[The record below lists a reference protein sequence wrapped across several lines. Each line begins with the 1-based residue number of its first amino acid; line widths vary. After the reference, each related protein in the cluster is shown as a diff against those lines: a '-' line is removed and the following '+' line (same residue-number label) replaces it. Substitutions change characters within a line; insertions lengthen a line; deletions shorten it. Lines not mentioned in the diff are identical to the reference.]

1 MKVTTLIM
9 LLTASIFSTN
19 TFEWQ
24 PEDYHGIPA
33 DDVKIIFFDGFN
45 DDSKFWKK
53 SDFKKAKVEIENSQ
67 CYFFAK
73 GEEHIWQD
81 FVMDKDGFE
90 LETSI
95 SFGDKKSTAP
105 LHLFIGGTR
114 DKMLTCSIYTDGYFE
129 ANLIDGQSKKVYIPK
144 TRMMNITPSN
154 NKITIRK
161 VDEMLY
167 FFVNEIL
174 VTARPFP
181 NISGYRYGFTTS
193 KNDLLI
199 NYFIMSDL
207 VRDKRNADFTMKNGE
222 IIDFE
227 ERSRYKM

>member
-1 MKVTTLIM
+1 MKVTTLII

-24 PEDYHGIPA
+24 PKDYHGIPA
-33 DDVKIIFFDGFN
+33 DDVKIIFFDGFS
-45 DDSKFWKK
+45 DDSEFWKK

-67 CYFFAK
+67 CHFSAK
-73 GEEHIWQD
+73 EEEHIWQD

-95 SFGDKKSTAP
+95 SFGKTKSSDP

-114 DKMLTCSIYTDGYFE
+114 DKMLTYSIYPDGYFE
-129 ANLIDGQSKKVYIPK
+129 ASLINGESKEHYLSK
-144 TRMMNITPSN
+144 TRTTNIKQKN

-161 VDEMLY
+161 VDDILH
-167 FFVNEIL
+167 FFINEKL
-174 VTARPFP
+174 MASRPFP
-181 NISGYRYGFTTS
+181 NISGYRYGFSTS
-193 KNDLLI
+193 KNDLII

-227 ERSRYKM
+227 ERGRYKM